1 MTETKNTVRLIGGE
15 MPAWSDRR
23 PGERPPAGGPVL
35 AHLLG
40 RLAVLLPA
48 GGRALIA
55 GPHDDAIVA
64 ELTAHAEVTCLL
76 RAKPDADR
84 LAGRGVTVLCGTLAK
99 LTDADRYDVVVA
111 LDGLDRLCSVE
122 GPQYDWA
129 EALQVL
135 RRTLRP
141 GGTLLLAVENELG
154 VHRLV
159 DRSATTSAHTDG
171 AWRPLGEFDES
182 KPGNPTRLAARL
194 AGEGLAV
201 SWLGA
206 AWPLPASPTLVA
218 TPNALQEGPAGAL
231 AGAAAGAVG
240 AAYARRPVLSDPR
253 RLAAAAVRG
262 GLGAEFAAAWIVLAH
277 RSPRPALSVSL
288 PPALLSSGPIQ
299 SGPIQGGPDTNG
311 PDPNGPDTNGPALD
325 SPAPDSPAPDSSVLE
340 LGRDRDGGWVRR
352 VVGGAAT
359 ATSRRDPTALDGP
372 MPTGQLLEEL
382 LLGACLR
389 HDLPR
394 LRRLLTGWSAWLAT
408 LDGQRAYATVDNVLL
423 DGDTYTL
430 LDPSPRDPDPPA
442 APAATV
448 AALHRLAHTLTSGGY
463 AHPWPAATDPDT
475 LTAVLTGAAGLDVSL
490 DLPAAPVPTE
500 PDSLREHEEQLR
512 ALRAQLADATARTD
526 WYEQELS
533 LRDAELRRA
542 HLQIDLFSG
551 SLGHRL
557 ARIGLTVARRARRTL
572 RR

>member
-1 MTETKNTVRLIGGE
+1 MTPQTVRLIGGE

-40 RLAVLLPA
+40 RLAALLPA

-55 GPHDDAIVA
+55 GPHDDAILA
-64 ELTAHAEVTCLL
+64 GLAAHTDVTCLL
-76 RAKPDADR
+76 RSQPDADG
-84 LAGRGVTVLCGTLAK
+84 LTGRGVTVLCGTLAK
-99 LTDADRYDVVVA
+99 LTDTDRYDIVVA

-141 GGTLLLAVENELG
+141 GGTLLLTVENELG

-159 DRSATTSAHTDG
+159 DRTAATSAHTDG
-171 AWRPLGEFDES
+171 VWRPLGEFDES
-182 KPGNPTRLAARL
+182 RPGNPARLSTRLAA
-194 AGEGLAV
+194 EGLAV
-201 SWLGA
+201 SWLA
-206 AWPLPASPTLVA
+206 AVWPLPSAPTLAA
-218 TPNALQEGPAGAL
+218 TPYALQDGPVGAL

-277 RSPRPALSVSL
+277 RSPRPAPSLPL
-288 PPALLSSGPIQ
+288 PPALLS
-299 SGPIQGGPDTNG
+299 GGTDGSAT
-311 PDPNGPDTNGPALD
+311 
-325 SPAPDSPAPDSSVLE
+325 VLE
-340 LGRDRDGGWVRR
+340 LSRDRDGGWTRR
-352 VVGGAAT
+352 VVGGT
-359 ATSRRDPTALDGP
+359 TEPTPHRDPAALDGP
-372 MPTGQLLEEL
+372 MPGGRLLEEL
-382 LLGACLR
+382 LISACLR

-394 LRRLLTGWSAWLAT
+394 IRRLLSGWSAWLAT
-408 LDGQRAYATVDNVLL
+408 LDGQRAYATADNVLL
-423 DGDTYTL
+423 DGEAYAL
-430 LDPSPRDPDPPA
+430 LDPSPRDPDPPGAPEA
-442 APAATV
+442 AV
-448 AALHRLAHTLTSGGY
+448 AALRRLAHTLITGGY

-475 LTAVLTGAAGLDVSL
+475 LTAVLAGAAGLGP
-490 DLPAAPVPTE
+490 DLPGTPPRTGPAE

-526 WYEQELS
+526 WYERELA

-542 HLQIDLFSG
+542 HLQIAVFSG
-551 SLGHRL
+551 GLGHRL
-557 ARIGLTVARRARRTL
+557 ARLGLTAARRAL
-572 RR
+572 RRSRT

>member
-1 MTETKNTVRLIGGE
+1 MTEQSVRLIGGE

-35 AHLLG
+35 AHLLD
-40 RLAVLLPA
+40 RLAALLPT

-55 GPHDDAIVA
+55 GPHDDTIVA
-64 ELTAHAEVTCLL
+64 GLAAYTDVTCLL
-76 RAKPDADR
+76 RGRPDADR

-99 LTDADRYDVVVA
+99 LTDTDRYDVVVA

-135 RRTLRP
+135 RRTLRS

-159 DRSATTSAHTDG
+159 DRSAVTAARTDG
-171 AWRPLGEFDES
+171 AWRPLGEFDGS
-182 KPGNPTRLAARL
+182 KPGAPTRLAARL
-194 AGEGLAV
+194 AAEGLAV

-218 TPNALQEGPAGAL
+218 TPNALQEGPSGAV

-240 AAYARRPVLSDPR
+240 AAYARQPVLSDPR

-277 RSPRPALSVSL
+277 RAPRPRLVG
-288 PPALLSSGPIQ
+288 PPPSALLSTGPLP
-299 SGPIQGGPDTNG
+299 GAT
-311 PDPNGPDTNGPALD
+311 
-325 SPAPDSPAPDSSVLE
+325 VLE
-340 LGRDRDGGWVRR
+340 LGRDRDRGGGWVRR
-352 VVGGAAT
+352 VVGGTVEAT
-359 ATSRRDPTALDGP
+359 PHRDPTALDGP
-372 MPTGQLLEEL
+372 MPAGQLLEEL
-382 LLGACLR
+382 LLSACLR

-408 LDGQRAYATVDNVLL
+408 LDGQRAYATADNVLL
-423 DGDTYTL
+423 DGDTYAL
-430 LDPSPRDPDPPA
+430 LDPSPRDPDPPGAPTA
-442 APAATV
+442 AV
-448 AALHRLAHTLTSGGY
+448 AALRRLARTLLSGGY
-463 AHPWPAATDPDT
+463 AHPWPAATDQDALT
-475 LTAVLTGAAGLDVSL
+475 LVLAGAAGLDVGPEL
-490 DLPAAPVPTE
+490 TTMPVPTGPVG

-512 ALRAQLADATARTD
+512 ALRDQLADATARTD
-526 WYEQELS
+526 WYAQELA

-542 HLQIDLFSG
+542 HLQIAVFSG

-557 ARIGLTVARRARRTL
+557 ARLGLSVARRARHIL
-572 RR
+572 RRSRP